1 MREILFRG
9 KRTENGEWVDG
20 DHFRDPDLETD
31 EIIGYQYYTDEEGP
45 QREPYC
51 HRVIP
56 ETVGQYTGLT
66 DKNGKKI
73 FEGDIIE
80 NIVTGEKGVVQWFD
94 EHSAFMIWSRTKNA
108 IYFLYDN
115 AFSHICIV
123 GNVYDNS
130 ELTGGERR

>member
-9 KRTENGEWVDG
+9 KRADNGEWVDG

-56 ETVGQYTGLT
+56 ETVGQYTGIE
-66 DKNGKKI
+66 DENGRQI
-73 FEGDIIE
+73 CEG
-80 NIVTGEKGVVQWFD
+80 NIVWCEADEEYGEVEWDKDTARFVVRFSTFIADFD
-94 EHSAFMIWSRTKNA
+94 N
-108 IYFLYDN
+108 LYGYEVE
-115 AFSHICIV
+115 IV
-123 GNVYDNS
+123 GNAYDNP
-130 ELTGGERR
+130 ELIGGEHR